1 MTRRAQRLRHGAGG
15 LPKGDRGISGP
26 KDALT
31 GAVRMRLLP
40 VRARVARVDERG
52 AEKKAVAV
60 AAHRGGGRAKQCWPG
75 IIPKWQSCLIW
86 RVPLEIAI
94 STSCRC

>member
-1 MTRRAQRLRHGAGG
+1 
-15 LPKGDRGISGP
+15 
-26 KDALT
+26 
-31 GAVRMRLLP
+31 
-40 VRARVARVDERG
+40 VDERG